1 MANPVILLSNR
12 LDKKDLPVLCGPATE
27 ATAIWLLWQKYFF
40 VFNSIENLR
49 CLLGELE
56 LILDSFA
63 LKSLFD
69 HDEGNGLAVHLLLDH
84 YFKSKKFI
92 KFDET
97 FFNFLIIKI
106 TLIRKNS
113 KNFIF

>member
-1 MANPVILLSNR
+1 M
-12 LDKKDLPVLCGPATE
+12 
-27 ATAIWLLWQKYFF
+27 
-40 VFNSIENLR
+40 R

-69 HDEGNGLAVHLLLDH
+69 HDKRNGLTVHLLLDH
-84 YFKSKKFI
+84 YLKSKKFI

-106 TLIRKNS
+106 TLIREKLE
-113 KNFIF
+113 KLNFFRTPNYLDYFCNILLRECLSGY